1 MPTKCSDTAETT
13 VPSLLSIIKK
23 ELHAN
28 MNGVASAAMR
38 QTKDYHVNWGI
49 ELPRLQQI
57 AAEFGK
63 NHELAQA
70 LWKESVRECRILAA
84 LIQPVDSFCEELAD
98 VWVESI
104 HTAEIAQIVSLYL
117 FQYLPYATSKAFS
130 WMASDDEICQLC
142 GFSTIYH
149 VVQKREMQERSVEEL
164 YDQAQSVSE
173 SNNMNIRRLANNLI
187 SLLDNRYG
195 RKHKIC

>member
-38 QTKDYHVNWGI
+38 QTEDYRVNWGI

-84 LIQPVDSFCEELAD
+84 LIQPVESFCEELAD

-117 FQYLPYATSKAFS
+117 FQHLPYATSQAFR
-130 WMASDDEICQLC
+130 WMASDDEIRQLC

-149 VVQKREMQERSVEEL
+149 VVQKWEMQERSVEEL

-173 SNNMNIRRLANNLI
+173 SSNMNLRRLANNLI
-187 SLLDNRYG
+187 TLLDNQYG
-195 RKHKIC
+195 RKHQTC

>member
-1 MPTKCSDTAETT
+1 
-13 VPSLLSIIKK
+13 
-23 ELHAN
+23 

-38 QTKDYHVNWGI
+38 QTKDYRVNWGI

-84 LIQPVDSFCEELAD
+84 LIQPVESFCEELAD

-104 HTAEIAQIVSLYL
+104 HTAEIAQIASLYL
-117 FQYLPYATSKAFS
+117 FQYLPYATSKAFG
-130 WMASDDEICQLC
+130 WMASDDEIRQLC

-149 VVQKREMQERSVEEL
+149 IVQKREMQERSIEEL

-195 RKHKIC
+195 RKHKTC